1 MKTTYDLEKL
11 DDVKVT
17 CRKDAFKP
25 KVMHC
30 SRDNSKMERVLKDM
44 PISENIKVTL
54 NVFKCKKCNEEK
66 LGFDEAK
73 KLDKALMLNRI
84 IEMRGSFSLKRKL
97 SFDGDN
103 YVFRIP
109 NSLTQGRKHKEVE
122 IYPLD
127 DKEALIRW

>member
-1 MKTTYDLEKL
+1 MKTTDDLEKL
-11 DDVKVT
+11 EDVKVT
-17 CRKDAFKP
+17 FGKDAFKP